1 MKGFSKCWSCNGQ
14 MEFVTDGEGR
24 VVRKCL
30 TVTCGRTVPIPR
42 TRPGQSDSSP
52 YSDKE

>member
-1 MKGFSKCWSCNGQ
+1 MKGFSKCWSCDSK
-14 MEFVTDGEGR
+14 MEMVTDGEGR
-24 VVRKCL
+24 LIRRCL
-30 TVTCGRTVPIPR
+30 ACGRTVLIPR